1 MIVMVLEKKMSAND
15 MWGVAEFEFQNVWF
29 VTYSV
34 ESWNESRAACYL
46 FARDMRVSIYSA
58 LRASRLYYRPRLI
71 QIEKLAI
78 RRGQSISG

>member
-1 MIVMVLEKKMSAND
+1 MSANE
-15 MWGVAEFEFQNVWF
+15 MRGVAEFEFQNGWF

-34 ESWNESRAACYL
+34 EPWSESRVACYL
-46 FARDMRVSIYSA
+46 SSPDMRVSIYSA
-58 LRASRLYYRPRLI
+58 LCASRLLSRRRLF